1 MRRVRRVRARA
12 GVLAALLVGAQVAA
26 GCARVVRAPEAP
38 VPAVRPEPTPPPIAL
53 APAPTTR
60 QRLRGVLDSVLAAPM
75 WRNARWGILVVDP
88 VAGDTLVSHDADRLF
103 MPASN
108 QKLLTGAI
116 AVERLGPDYR
126 WRTPVLLQGRPRGTR
141 WMGTLL
147 VAGSGDPTV
156 SDAMQGGDARRAFAP
171 VVAALQARG
180 IARISGDVLAIGDA
194 FPGATAGYGWAFDD
208 FDEPYS
214 AAVDELLLNEGVQA
228 VWVWGGRRPGTLVH
242 AERTPTATYPPLVVR
257 ATTRARDAAGP
268 PLQLVHDSTG
278 TGLLLTGTLAAGDSA
293 RLTVAYRHPND
304 AWRAALREALAAA
317 GITVEG
323 KGVARRDT
331 AQRVPDTLAVLESA
345 PLAEVLPRV
354 QKPSQNQLA
363 ELLFR
368 TSGLVASGSGSP
380 DSARAVAQRTLAAWG
395 ISAADAAYRDGSG
408 LSRHDYV
415 TPRAVIRVLDAMRR
429 HPAFDLYRQALP
441 LAGVDGTIANRLKG
455 TAAAGNAQAK
465 TGTLDKARALSG
477 YVVAADGRLALFSL
491 LANNFTVPNREVERV
506 QDLFVRLLAE
516 LPLADGA
523 AGTRQPQ

>member
-1 MRRVRRVRARA
+1 MV
-12 GVLAALLVGAQVAA
+12 AALPLLAA
-26 GCARVVRAPEAP
+26 GCARAVRAPASP
-38 VPAVRPEPTPPPIAL
+38 VPPARPEPTPPPISM

-60 QRLRGVLDSVLAAPM
+60 QRLQGVLDSVLAAPM
-75 WRNARWGILVVDP
+75 WRNARWGVLIVDP

-126 WRTPVLLQGRPRGTR
+126 WRTPLLLQGRQRGDR
-141 WMGTLL
+141 WVGTLL
-147 VAGSGDPTV
+147 VAGGGDPTV
-156 SDAMQGGDARRAFAP
+156 SDALQGGDARRAFAP

-180 IARISGDVLAIGDA
+180 IARITGDVATVGDA
-194 FPGATAGYGWAFDD
+194 FPGATAGYGWAYDD

-214 AAVDELLLNEGVQA
+214 AAVDELLFNEGVHT
-228 VWVWGGRRPGTLVH
+228 VWVWGGRRPGARVH
-242 AERTPTATYPPLVVR
+242 VEQRPTAGYPPLLVR
-257 ATTRARDAAGP
+257 ATTRARDAAGA
-268 PLQLVHDSTG
+268 PLQLAHDSTG
-278 TGLLLTGTLAAGDSA
+278 TGLLLTGTVAAGDSA

-304 AWRAALREALAAA
+304 AWRAALRETLADA
-317 GITVEG
+317 GIAVNG
-323 KGVARRDT
+323 RAVARRDT
-331 AQRVPDTLAVLESA
+331 AGRPIDTLVVLESA
-345 PLAEVLPRV
+345 PLAQVLPRV

-368 TSGLVASGSGSP
+368 TSGLAASGSGSP

-395 ISAADAAYRDGSG
+395 VTAADAAYRDGSG

-415 TPRAVIRVLDAMRR
+415 TPRAVVKVLDAMRR
-429 HPAFDLYRQALP
+429 HAAFDLFRQALP

-455 TAAAGNAQAK
+455 TAAEGNAQAK

-506 QDLFVRLLAE
+506 QDLLVRLLAE
-516 LPLADGA
+516 LPLADAAA
-523 AGTRQPQ
+523 AGARGK